1 MGTDIYGAIEV
12 RNLIRTA
19 ALDDAIAATSKRET
33 PWTYCMD
40 LYPLYPGGDYSPL
53 GCLFGIRNW
62 NGWEP
67 VAEGRGLPDDV
78 SEAVRK
84 DYEHDAQIDWA
95 IGGSTW
101 VSWPEL
107 RDLDMTV
114 TPLARGVLE
123 DNEIGSELYHCY
135 RVDEHWPTEVVA
147 EYGPPPVG
155 ESPATATYGSWQ
167 QGTATFIY
175 KKVTR
180 NDVLG
185 PRTGWEYVFAVM
197 RALAERFGEEGVRLV
212 AWFD

>member
-1 MGTDIYGAIEV
+1 VGTDIYGAIEV
-12 RNLIRTA
+12 RDLRGGA
-19 ALDDAIAATSKRET
+19 ALGDLIGATSHRES
-33 PWTYCMD
+33 PWVHGMD

-67 VAEGRGLPDDV
+67 VAEGRGLPADV

-84 DYEHDAQIDWA
+84 DYEHSAEIDAA
-95 IGGSTW
+95 IGDSTW

-123 DNEIGSELYHCY
+123 VNANGSSSYHCY
-135 RVDEHWPTEVVA
+135 RVEDQWPAIVVA

-155 ESPATATYGSWQ
+155 ESPVDATYGSWQ
-167 QGTATFIY
+167 HGTTTFTY
-175 KKVTR
+175 KRMTR

-185 PRTGWEYVFAVM
+185 PGSGWEHVFAVM
-197 RALAERFGEEGVRLV
+197 RALAHRFGEDGVRLV
-212 AWFD
+212 VWFD

>member
-12 RNLIRTA
+12 RDLIGAT
-19 ALDDAIAATSKRET
+19 ALDGSISAASKQEAR
-33 PWTYCMD
+33 WMHCMD

-67 VAEGRGLPDDV
+67 VAEGRGLPADV
-78 SEAVRK
+78 SETVGK
-84 DYEHDAQIDWA
+84 DYEHDAEIDQA
-95 IGGSTW
+95 VGGSTW

-123 DNEIGSELYHCY
+123 VNQNGSGLYHCY
-135 RVDEHWPTEVVA
+135 RIEDEWPADVVA
-147 EYGPPPVG
+147 EYGPSLAG
-155 ESPATATYGSWQ
+155 ESPVSVAYGSWQ
-167 QGTATFIY
+167 HGTTTFTY

-185 PRTGWEYVFAVM
+185 PGTGWEHVFAVM
-197 RALAERFGEEGVRLV
+197 RTLAERYGEEGVRLV